1 MTSKPIALPCDRM
14 RYRPGPSQPPGP
26 SDILNSISLPSTL
39 QFPFTGGQSV
49 LAMLKVPPG
58 SKRRVNAP
66 NFSGSAGMVGIDC
79 CEIGVES
86 LMQNPSNV
94 QKMCFNIIAASV

>member
-26 SDILNSISLPSTL
+26 SDILNWISLPSAL

-58 SKRRVNAP
+58 SKRTVNAP
-66 NFSGSAGMVGIDC
+66 NFSGSAGIVVFDC
-79 CEIGVES
+79 CAIGVEA
-86 LMQNPSNV
+86 LMEIASNV
-94 QKMCFNIIAASV
+94 HKIRLNFIAASV